1 MGGDFLQLL
10 GRTDLLDRQA
20 KLLLV
25 ISTLFAMSTALSNTF
40 VNVYLWRIKSD
51 YAVIGYFNL
60 FHYLAMAAAFVLGG
74 KLAKNVDR
82 VVAIRLGVLIHALF
96 YLTVLWLG
104 KSSAQYIAGL
114 GIFLGIGA
122 GFFWL
127 AFNVLYFEITNRDN
141 RDIFNGVDGLLTSGA
156 GIVAPVFSGWL
167 ITRLNDLVG
176 YRIIFAVSF
185 AIFAIAVG
193 VSLFL
198 KRRDARGQY
207 RLDRI
212 FRLSARRGGHW
223 FWVSLA
229 MVAQG
234 VREGVF
240 VFLIGL
246 LIFVMTDNELILG
259 SFATVSSFVSLV
271 AFFVVGRALKKR
283 WRNTF
288 MVVGAGLLGVV
299 VLPFVFKAGTL
310 QLFILGVGAALFYPM
325 YYVPL
330 TSKVFDVIGESQKT
344 AKLRVEYV
352 VTRELAL
359 NVGRVASIALF
370 LIVVSRTTEVDHLK
384 WILFAVGFAQVI
396 AALFMRRVHVVPVE
410 DRSA

>member
-1 MGGDFLQLL
+1 M
-10 GRTDLLDRQA
+10 
-20 KLLLV
+20 
-25 ISTLFAMSTALSNTF
+25 
-40 VNVYLWRIKSD
+40 
-51 YAVIGYFNL
+51 
-60 FHYLAMAAAFVLGG
+60 
-74 KLAKNVDR
+74 
-82 VVAIRLGVLIHALF
+82 
-96 YLTVLWLG
+96 
-104 KSSAQYIAGL
+104 
-114 GIFLGIGA
+114 
-122 GFFWL
+122 
-127 AFNVLYFEITNRDN
+127 
-141 RDIFNGVDGLLTSGA
+141 
-156 GIVAPVFSGWL
+156 
-167 ITRLNDLVG
+167 
-176 YRIIFAVSF
+176 
-185 AIFAIAVG
+185 
-193 VSLFL
+193 
-198 KRRDARGQY
+198 
-207 RLDRI
+207 
-212 FRLSARRGGHW
+212 
-223 FWVSLA
+223 
-229 MVAQG
+229 
-234 VREGVF
+234 
-240 VFLIGL
+240 IGL

-384 WILFAVGFAQVI
+384 WILFAVGFAQVF